1 MKGDWSGEDKRSKQ
15 MPAGRVGRLQELAWS
30 AVFLCS
36 PYASYITGHTLV
48 VDGANWLRHRASSA
62 PDFVPVR
69 EWARR
74 SEERRVGKEC
84 VSTCRSRW
92 SPHHQKQKNEIKI
105 TRPTTSTPVQ
115 RTKNQ

>member
-69 EWARR
+69 AWPRPRTTDCPPLPSSGCSSARQRGEWVMR
-74 SEERRVGKEC
+74 GT
-84 VSTCRSRW
+84 VSA
-92 SPHHQKQKNEIKI
+92 
-105 TRPTTSTPVQ
+105 
-115 RTKNQ
+115 